1 MWIGTEVILYGGA
14 CVSNVDHSFCRKVE
28 IVQFARQT
36 RLLLIRLL
44 ALVKWAGNSGSV
56 QQCSVSSRWSVSSGC
71 AVTAFFHVS
80 ACVGAAAK
88 PVLVVH

>member
-1 MWIGTEVILYGGA
+1 MLYA
-14 CVSNVDHSFCRKVE
+14 VSCVSTLDCSLCRKVE

-56 QQCSVSSRWSVSSGC
+56 QQCSVSSRGSVYSGC
-71 AVTAFFHVS
+71 AVTAFFPTS
-80 ACVGAAAK
+80 ACVRAAAK
-88 PVLVVH
+88 PVLAVH